1 MLNPY
6 VLLAVGIVWL
16 GSVGTAYVTGSRHAT
31 KSAKAAAADVLS
43 RSIAAAHAQGVED
56 MQLEAKSEEKR
67 QAVRIEYRDKIVTV
81 KELINAAPT
90 NCDVPIGYRVRVN
103 ELIDTANSQAVT
115 VNGDLSATT
124 KIKDGK
130 SR

>member
-1 MLNPY
+1 MFNPY

-16 GSVGTAYVTGSRHAT
+16 ASCGSAYVYGHRNAANA
-31 KSAKAAAADVLS
+31 AKAAQGEALVKAVADARVQA
-43 RSIAAAHAQGVED
+43 IED
-56 MQLEAKSEEKR
+56 MQLEAQSEEKR
-67 QAVRIEYRDKIVTV
+67 QAVRIEYRDRIVTV

-115 VNGDLSATT
+115 VNGDLPATT